1 MSQALNNAM
10 YAQGRA
16 DALSLSLRASDLNGT
31 ELIAEE
37 VKVPAWSKTAD
48 YSNEKPGIAVADEG
62 QVWTLL
68 IPHRPADYEGRPS
81 TLRALW
87 GLAHTTDPAKAKP
100 WVASYGTSG
109 LYMTGE
115 CCTYEHPIDGLL
127 HVNRCLVD
135 NNEYP
140 PYTLNV
146 EDRWEDLGP
155 VPGQELPEPE
165 EIVPEDDSLLPDEG
179 KSSSGLLT
187 EE

>member
-16 DALSLSLRASDLNGT
+16 DALSLSLRAPELTGT

-37 VKVPAWSKTAD
+37 VKIPAWSKTAD
-48 YSNEKPGIAVADEG
+48 YSNEKPGIAVSDEG
-62 QVWTLL
+62 QVWILL
-68 IPHRPADYEGRPS
+68 IPHRAADYEGRPS

-100 WVASYGTSG
+100 WVASYGISG
-109 LYMTGE
+109 LYMRDE

-127 HVNRCLVD
+127 HVNRSTVD
-135 NNEYP
+135 NNAYP
-140 PYTLNV
+140 PYTLNA
-146 EDRWEDLGP
+146 EDDWEDLGL

-165 EIVPEDDSLLPDEG
+165 EPVPDDESSYYDELL
-179 KSSSGLLT
+179 SSGVLT
-187 EE
+187 GD

>member
-1 MSQALNNAM
+1 M

-16 DALSLSLRASDLNGT
+16 DALSLSLRAPELTGT

-48 YSNEKPGIAVADEG
+48 YSGEHVGIPVADEG
-62 QVWTLL
+62 QVWILI
-68 IPHRPADYEGRPS
+68 IPHRAADYEGRPS

-127 HVNRCLVD
+127 HLNRSTVD
-135 NNEYP
+135 NNAYP
-140 PYTLNV
+140 PYTLNA
-146 EDRWEDLGP
+146 EDNWEDLGL
-155 VPGQELPEPE
+155 VPGQALPEPE
-165 EIVPEDDSLLPDEG
+165 ETAPEDDSLLPDEG